1 MSIHDNILIKI
12 RDMRDSL
19 TPVEKLVADYI
30 LDNVADIPHLSIK
43 SLAQL
48 TKTSDASVLRFCK
61 TMGYK
66 GYRNFIVSIS
76 ASVGSMDEDQ
86 KDQYTDIQPGD
97 DLPIIISNIFHNNS
111 KSIEDTLSVI
121 DKSEIAR
128 AVKVLRECNR
138 IVFFGIG
145 ASGLVGI
152 DAEQKFSR
160 INKMCH
166 TYTDGHSQLTA
177 ATLMDKKDVAI
188 FISNSGSTSEILDT
202 LDIVKKNG
210 ATVIAIT
217 KYNKS
222 ELAEKANIVLS
233 ISTPELTIRSGAM
246 GSRIAMLTVIDVL
259 FAGVASAEYKNVKK
273 YLSKTHDIIASTKH
287 RK

>member
-12 RDMRDSL
+12 RDMKDSL
-19 TPVEKLVADYI
+19 TPVEKLVAEYV
-30 LDNVADIPHLSIK
+30 LANLEEIPHLSIK

-61 TMGYK
+61 TLGYT
-66 GYRNFIVSIS
+66 GYRSFIVSIS
-76 ASVGSMDEDQ
+76 ASLGSMDDEQ

-97 DLPIIISNIFHNNS
+97 DLSVIISNISRNNS

-121 DKSEIAR
+121 DKNEIAR
-128 AVKVLRECNR
+128 AVQVLRQSKR
-138 IVFFGIG
+138 IAFFGIG

-160 INKMCH
+160 INKLCH

-177 ATLMDKKDVAI
+177 ATLLEKNDVAI
-188 FISNSGSTSEILDT
+188 FISNSGNTMEILDS
-202 LDIVKKNG
+202 LEIAKKNG
-210 ATVIAIT
+210 ACIIAIT

-222 ELAEKANIVLS
+222 ELADKANIVLS
-233 ISTPELTIRSGAM
+233 ISTPEVTIRSGAM
-246 GSRIAMLTVIDVL
+246 GSRIAMLTVIDIL

-273 YLSKTHDIIASTKH
+273 YLTKTHNILVSKH